1 MPNPKP
7 NRARARA
14 AKRLSNAAKVGMA
27 PGALIHLGERKTE
40 QAAIALIEYGEGEI
54 LEHQFESLTDA
65 QAYQPRLR

>member
-40 QAAIALIEYGEGEI
+40 QAAFRARSINKSDGWGG
-54 LEHQFESLTDA
+54 
-65 QAYQPRLR
+65 